1 MRLPRLQK
9 KIVLVLLA
17 LVVTATVGIALFVVR
32 PSSPTGRFPRDFSD
46 AEKREISSII
56 RSDGLRRSFSAL
68 SRFQF
73 STAWRAL
80 RNTKQQSVWGVGN
93 QGNGDI
99 WIHVGAED
107 KLQTEG
113 YKLTARYIMTK
124 TNGHWKIL
132 GSDL

>member
-1 MRLPRLQK
+1 MHLSRRQK
-9 KIVLVLLA
+9 KIVLTLLA
-17 LVVTATVGIALFVVR
+17 LVVTATVGITLFVVV
-32 PSSPTGRFPRDFSD
+32 PSPPTGRFPREFSD
-46 AEKREISSII
+46 EEKREISSII
-56 RSDGLRRSFSAL
+56 RGDGVRRSFGAL

-80 RNTKQQSVWGVGN
+80 RNTKRQSVWGVGK

-107 KLQTEG
+107 KSQPDG
-113 YKLTARYIMTK
+113 YQLTARYIMTK
-124 TNGHWKIL
+124 TNGHWKIG

>member
-1 MRLPRLQK
+1 MHLSRRQK

-17 LVVTATVGIALFVVR
+17 LVATTTVGIALFVVV
-32 PSSPTGRFPRDFSD
+32 PSPPTGRFPRDFSD
-46 AEKREISSII
+46 AEKREISSLI
-56 RSDGLRRSFSAL
+56 RNDGLRRTFSAL

-80 RNTKQQSVWGVGN
+80 RNSKRQSVWGVGN

-107 KLQTEG
+107 KSQTEG
-113 YKLTARYIMTK
+113 YQLTARYIMTK
-124 TNGHWKIL
+124 TNGHWKIG

>member
-1 MRLPRLQK
+1 MHLSRLQK
-9 KIVLVLLA
+9 RIVLVLLA
-17 LVVTATVGIALFVVR
+17 LLATTTVGIALFVVR
-32 PSSPTGRFPRDFSD
+32 PSPPTGRFPRDFSD

-80 RNTKQQSVWGVGN
+80 RNTQRQSVWGVGN

-107 KLQTEG
+107 KSQTEG

-124 TNGHWKIL
+124 TNGHWKIG